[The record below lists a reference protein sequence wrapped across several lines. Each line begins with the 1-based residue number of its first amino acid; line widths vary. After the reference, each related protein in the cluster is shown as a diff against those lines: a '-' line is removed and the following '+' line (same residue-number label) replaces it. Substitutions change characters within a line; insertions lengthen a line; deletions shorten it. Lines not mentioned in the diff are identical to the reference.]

1 MAIYHGEKIKLF
13 ALSSNKELAQEV
25 SECLGVPLS
34 TCEVTKFSDGEIGV
48 NIDETVRG
56 HKVFVIQSTSAP
68 VNDNLMELLI
78 FIDAL
83 KRASAKEI
91 NIVLPYYG
99 YCRQDKKSQSR
110 QPISAKL
117 VADLITVAGATRVIA
132 LDLHAAQIQGFFNI
146 PIDNLT
152 AMPLFSKY
160 IKDEDIKDAVV
171 VSPDHG
177 GANRARKLADSIHTT
192 DIAIIDKRRPQ
203 PNVSE
208 VMNIIGDVK
217 DKNCLIVDDMID
229 TAGSVCNAAHALIKN
244 GAKSIYCFAS
254 HAILSGEACNRL
266 SEPRLFQK
274 VVVTN
279 SIRIPSEKQF
289 PSLHIIS
296 IASLVADAIQR
307 VIDDQ
312 ALSPLFS

>member
-1 MAIYHGEKIKLF
+1 MALFHGDKIKIF
-13 ALSSNKELAQEV
+13 ALSSNKSLAQEV
-25 SECLGVPLS
+25 SDLLGVPLS
-34 TCEVTKFSDGEIGV
+34 TCEVTRFSDGEISV

-68 VNDNLMELLI
+68 VNENLMELLI

-99 YCRQDKKSQSR
+99 YSRQDRKAQSR

-117 VADLITVAGATRVIA
+117 VADLLTVAGATRVMC

-152 AMPLFSKY
+152 AMPLFMQY
-160 IKDEDIKDAVV
+160 IVKAKIDNAVV

-177 GANRARKLADSIHTT
+177 GANRARKLADYFHW
-192 DIAIIDKRRPQ
+192 DIAIIDKRRPA

-208 VMNIIGDVK
+208 VMNIIGDVQG
-217 DKNCLIVDDMID
+217 KNCIIVDDLID
-229 TAGSVCNAAHALIKN
+229 TAGTLYNAAKALKAN
-244 GAKSIYCFAS
+244 GALDVYAFAS
-254 HAILSGEACNRL
+254 HAVFSGEAPKRL
-266 SEPRLFQK
+266 SDETLFKK

-279 SIRIPSEKQF
+279 SIELPEEKKF
-289 PSLHIIS
+289 SNLDIVS
-296 IASLVADAIQR
+296 IGSLVADAIQR
-307 VIDDQ
+307 VIDDM
-312 ALSPLFS
+312 ALSPLFQ

>member
-1 MAIYHGEKIKLF
+1 MALFHGDKIKLF
-13 ALSSNKELAQEV
+13 ALSSNKELAQEIADKL
-25 SECLGVPLS
+25 EVPLS
-34 TCEVTKFSDGEIGV
+34 ACEVTRFSDGEISV

-56 HKVFVIQSTSAP
+56 HKVFVVQSTSSP
-68 VNDNLMELLI
+68 VNENLMELLI

-99 YCRQDKKSQSR
+99 YSRQDRKTQSR

-117 VADLITVAGATRVIA
+117 VADLLTVAGATRVIS

-152 AMPLFSKY
+152 AMPLFQKY
-160 IKDEDIKDAVV
+160 IRDDKIENAVI

-177 GANRARKLADSIHTT
+177 GANRARQLADAFHW

-208 VMNIIGDVK
+208 VMNIIGDVQ
-217 DKNCLIVDDMID
+217 DKNCIIIDDMID
-229 TAGSVCNAAHALIKN
+229 TAGSVYNAAQALKKY
-244 GAKSIYCFAS
+244 GAHDVYVFAT
-254 HAILSGEACNRL
+254 HAIFSGKAPERL
-266 SEPRLFQK
+266 SDLDLFK
-274 VVVTN
+274 EVVVTN
-279 SIRIPSEKQF
+279 SIELPEDKTF
-289 PSLHIIS
+289 ANLTVIS
-296 IASLVADAIQR
+296 VASLISEAIQHI
-307 VIDDQ
+307 IDDQ
-312 ALSPLFS
+312 PLSPLFK